1 METGRQK
8 LLRLLQDEEPSQE
21 DQDQEDQEDAVTSQD
36 DDAWKKEMVGELD
49 MVKNLL
55 ASTLGIKNREIETLK
70 KENTK
75 FGEALDEVEVV
86 WARFEDTIKEKDRQ
100 IKSKEYKIEE
110 KNILLTSL
118 EQETKNSQIAFEQR
132 LEAARSKISEL
143 GLLKNNEHVE
153 ELLDEKTKLEKENK
167 ALTKKVYQKDIG
179 VEKCKSDLKLLQD
192 NISGFM
198 AIKNKLLVVIKTGE
212 EKLAEKE
219 KEVRE
224 NELIINEAEN
234 KYRETLKENEAI
246 SRLLEE
252 KEATIKILN
261 DNLNLELVQAK
272 EKEEFTNAK
281 MVKVVN
287 QCKESITKV
296 IAKSKASFDALK
308 VENKKLQKETLILR
322 TCNKKKV
329 DRIIKLKLGM
339 DELRESGM
347 IHSKNVDILQSTLRE
362 RGEKIAKENVT
373 AEISTNIPEHNDTP
387 QENRDEEHGDR
398 DKPSTSKVT
407 SHRREER
414 VIDNHKDPLGPENVL
429 RTVGDFGK
437 DFIET
442 SFINCEIIKIEDD
455 SGIQENSTESIIT
468 TLLSEILEEVQQ
480 KVLNLTIN
488 PLLSNSSEI
497 MVMEENISHKGQK
510 TFQCVL
516 CENFFATQTTLLE
529 HICKSY
535 TTKVK
540 VARSK
545 QGINHKNMK
554 ATEEPIKK
562 VITSKTQRKKSLRFV
577 ENEKQKILRLLQ
589 S

>member
-429 RTVGDFGK
+429 KTVGDFG
-437 DFIET
+437 
-442 SFINCEIIKIEDD
+442 
-455 SGIQENSTESIIT
+455 
-468 TLLSEILEEVQQ
+468 
-480 KVLNLTIN
+480 
-488 PLLSNSSEI
+488 
-497 MVMEENISHKGQK
+497 
-510 TFQCVL
+510 
-516 CENFFATQTTLLE
+516 
-529 HICKSY
+529 
-535 TTKVK
+535 
-540 VARSK
+540 
-545 QGINHKNMK
+545 
-554 ATEEPIKK
+554 
-562 VITSKTQRKKSLRFV
+562 
-577 ENEKQKILRLLQ
+577 
-589 S
+589 